1 MRVALLEACDPD
13 RPGRVFMPMGI
24 AYVGAYLE
32 KLLPDCEVRVLEEL
46 PEALDWQPDLVGL
59 SSVTPNFPY
68 ATEMATQIRQQLD
81 IPVVLGGPHITG
93 LPRSL
98 PSVFAA
104 GVLSEG
110 EVTFLEVAQLLRRRG
125 RLDPDELSE
134 LAGLVYHGSSG
145 PTVTRPRPFLRPLD
159 QIPFPKRDWQGIEQ
173 TPLWSFS
180 SRGCPY
186 RCRFCST
193 AEFWE
198 SYRMH
203 SARYV
208 IDELN
213 MLIDTFDARFHLF
226 MDDLFAVNIKRLA
239 EIAELAQSELKR
251 PMELTATIRADLVTE
266 KMCRLLRQ
274 VGVVY
279 CHLGLESGS
288 DRVLSYLKKESI
300 TAARNQDAIDL
311 LHEHGIGSIGSFIIG
326 APMEEEEDVL
336 KTYQFIERNTRSGK
350 LMSFTFGPL
359 VAFPGTAVWE
369 QARERGL
376 VDEQTM
382 DWRTLDIDLR
392 YFDLASYNLLS
403 PLSRERFGYWFDRF
417 NDLWEQVKNGIM
429 QDSAHYNRQSV
440 GALLDP
446 RERCDATTR
455 KGSRCTRRATS
466 GSTCRQHAALL

>member
-1 MRVALLEACDPD
+1 
-13 RPGRVFMPMGI
+13 MPMGI

-32 KLLPDCEVRVLEEL
+32 RHLPDCEVRVIENLD
-46 PEALDWQPDLVGL
+46 EALAWDPDLVGI
-59 SSVTPNFPY
+59 SSVTPNFPH
-68 ATEMATQIRQQLD
+68 ATEMAQTIGNHRD
-81 IPVVLGGPHITG
+81 VPVVLGGPHITG
-93 LPRSL
+93 LPKSL
-98 PSVFAA
+98 PAAFAA

-110 EVTFLEVAQLLRRRG
+110 EPTFLDIAHLLRRLG
-125 RLDPDELSE
+125 RLDPAE
-134 LAGLVYHGSSG
+134 LAEIPGLVYHGSSV
-145 PTVTRPRPFLRPLD
+145 PVVTKPRPFLRPLD
-159 QIPFPKRDWQGIEQ
+159 QIPFPKRDWPGIEG

-203 SARYV
+203 SAQYV

-239 EIAELAQSELKR
+239 EIAALAKTSLKR
-251 PMELTATIRADLVTE
+251 PLELTATIRADLVTE
-266 KMCRLLRQ
+266 KMCRLLRD
-274 VGVVY
+274 VGVIY

-288 DRVLSYLKKESI
+288 DRVLSYLKKEST
-300 TAARNQDAIDL
+300 TAARNQAAIDM

-336 KTYQFIERNTRSGK
+336 KTYRFIEQNTRSGK

-369 QARERGL
+369 QAKERGL
-376 VDEQTM
+376 VDEQTT

-392 YFDLASYNLLS
+392 YFDLAGYNLLS
-403 PLSRERFGYWFDRF
+403 PLPRERFGYWFHRF
-417 NDLWEQVKNGIM
+417 HDLWEQVKNGII
-429 QDSAHYNRQSV
+429 QDAPHYNRQSMD
-440 GALLDP
+440 ALLAQC
-446 RERCDATTR
+446 EATTG
-455 KGSRCTRRATS
+455 KGTRCSRRATA
-466 GSTCRQHAALL
+466 GRYCGQHALTAV

>member
-1 MRVALLEACDPD
+1 
-13 RPGRVFMPMGI
+13 MPMGI

-32 KLLPDCEVRVLEEL
+32 KFLPDCETRVIETLE
-46 PEALDWQPDLVGL
+46 EALDWEPDLVGI
-59 SSVTPNFPY
+59 SSVTPNFPC
-68 ATEMATQIRQQLD
+68 ATEMASEIRRHRD

-93 LPRSL
+93 MPGSL
-98 PSVFAA
+98 PEAFAA

-110 EVTFLEVAQLLRRRG
+110 EATFLDIARMVERKKPLLPA
-125 RLDPDELSE
+125 D
-134 LAGLVYHGSSG
+134 LAEIPGLVHHSAKG
-145 PTVTRPRPFLRPLD
+145 PQVTGARPFLRPLD
-159 QIPFPKRDWQGIEQ
+159 QIPFPKRDWPGIEL

-213 MLIDTFDARFHLF
+213 MLIDTFDAQFHLF

-239 EIAELAQSELKR
+239 EIAELAQTELKR

-266 KMCRLLRQ
+266 KMCKLLRQ
-274 VGVVY
+274 VGVIY

-288 DRVLSYLKKESI
+288 DRVLSYLKKEST
-300 TAARNQDAIDL
+300 TAARNQAAIDM
-311 LHEHGIGSIGSFIIG
+311 LHEHGISSIGSFIIG
-326 APMEEEEDVL
+326 APMEDDEDL
-336 KTYQFIERNTRSGK
+336 QKTYDFIVTNTRNGK

-359 VAFPGTAVWE
+359 VAFPGTAVWDD
-369 QARERGL
+369 ARRRGL
-376 VDEQTM
+376 VDERTI

-392 YFDLASYNLLS
+392 YFDLESYNLLS
-403 PLSRERFGYWFDRF
+403 PLPRDRFGTWFHRF
-417 NDLWEQVKNGIM
+417 NDLWEQVKTGIVE
-429 QDSAHYNRQSV
+429 DSPHYNRQPME
-440 GALLDP
+440 ALL
-446 RERCDATTR
+446 ERDDRCAAITGKGTR
-455 KGSRCTRRATS
+455 CARRAQA
-466 GSTCRQHAALL
+466 GHDCCRQHLGSARR